1 MGRGSDPNRAMISA
15 LRKCALTVIVALFIA
30 AFGNLVGALHR
41 LILVAARICCIAQ
54 LDTPLVHDLV
64 LLQVVG
70 VYLWLFGWIFV
81 IIERAVATVF
91 TGSYERKCAGYTIP
105 AILCGIVITLSS
117 VSACVSRFRLIDNFD
132 LFAMFVQIAG
142 VVICLLA
149 LIAIILYNKTVYQ
162 ARHDT
167 MMQLRNRY
175 QLDENIRGSRYL
187 IPVAANNVL
196 TKAAGAPHIVVPV
209 CERLPTFGRRH
220 TLVTLLYPWL
230 RTSPLSRASGAS
242 VQSLNLTIPVSIIL
256 LTSQSSSLTNQRIS
270 IHIHTHLQTHR
281 AVYVLLMAYS
291 IYFTDIPIGH
301 DTTHLSHAYDLLFA
315 YERIFFVLAL
325 TIRSEKFDHFLKR
338 KKRITNAIHNQ
349 ETAVSSHFT
358 NLKTLWA

>member
-196 TKAAGAPHIVVPV
+196 TKA
-209 CERLPTFGRRH
+209 
-220 TLVTLLYPWL
+220 
-230 RTSPLSRASGAS
+230 
-242 VQSLNLTIPVSIIL
+242 
-256 LTSQSSSLTNQRIS
+256 
-270 IHIHTHLQTHR
+270 
-281 AVYVLLMAYS
+281 VYVLLMAYS